1 MATAFQELLSIYCA
15 NSKTNREQGVYFEK
29 LVMVFLENDKEFA
42 PQFTRIQTFA
52 QWATQHGKSGID
64 TGVDLVAT
72 NVDDFNESGEPT
84 YTAIQCKFY
93 MPLTSISKAGIDSF
107 MSASDRKYF
116 TRRILFDTT
125 NKALNKVIQSQLD
138 SSSRAFTRVTLSQ
151 FENSSIDWEY
161 YNKTG
166 NVKHKHKKHP
176 LPHQKIAIENTR
188 AGFALTDRGKL
199 IMACGTGKT
208 YTALKIAEDIAG
220 KNKSV
225 LFLVPS
231 LALMSQTI
239 TEWSIETDLS
249 PLNAFAVCSDVSVG
263 KRKSKDDDISDIT
276 THDLSYP
283 ATTNAKTLASKINK
297 HAQDRMTVVFATYQ
311 SIAVIHDAQAKY
323 NMKAFDLIICD
334 EAHRTTGATLAGAD
348 DSHFVKIHDNNYIQ
362 GNKRLYMTATPRVYI
377 ETVKT
382 QAKIK
387 KADLY
392 SMDDISMFGVVFY
405 SLKFGDAVEAGLL
418 SDYKVIIL
426 VIDED
431 EVALDI
437 QSRLSTSEEG
447 LQLGDATKMIGC
459 YKALVKH
466 KMKDQGLP
474 MKKAVAFCKS
484 IKASKLFK
492 DEFAKVIDAYLE
504 ANKNND
510 KLEIAEL
517 ECLTEHVDGK
527 MTADEKNQHLAWL
540 KDSNQQECRILTNA
554 RCLAEG
560 VDVPSLDAVM
570 FIHGRKSKV
579 DIVQSVGRV
588 MRRAEGK
595 QLGYV
600 IIPVAIKSNED
611 TAESLN
617 NNEKYQIV
625 WDIVNALRSHDER
638 LDANIN
644 QVALADTIAQKEESL
659 AGRIE
664 IVVAIDKLPTEPKD
678 SDPVD
683 KGDDDPTA
691 KLLDDKKQKELDLAI
706 DSVSRAVL
714 AKIVEKCGTR
724 TYWEDWAIDV
734 ARIANN
740 HITRI
745 KATLH
750 NKDSKEYAIFN
761 EFVHELKDNLN
772 ESITADEVIEM
783 LAQHI
788 ITRPVF
794 NALFSDYN
802 FADNNSISQS
812 MQSVLDVLDAHHI
825 ANEQQSLERFYES
838 VKRRADGI
846 NSADAKQKIILELYD
861 KFFRK
866 AFPRMTERLG
876 IVYTPVECVDFIIH
890 SVNDVLKQ
898 EFNQSLGDRNTHIID
913 PFTGTGTFITRLMQ
927 SGLLTKEQ
935 LEYKYN
941 LQEKTITKD
950 GIVEKIKTTEIHAN
964 ELVLL
969 AYYIASINI
978 EAVYHAIV
986 GGDYKS
992 FAGICLTDTFQLNEH
1007 SEDLITPQLADN
1019 NHRRKLQRKLPIR
1032 VIIGNPPY
1040 SVGQKN
1046 SNDNNQNIRY
1056 KKLDASIS
1064 HNYLKNATGNKNN
1077 YDSYIRAIR
1086 WASDRIDKYGIIGFI
1101 TNSGYI
1107 HKNSMS
1113 DMRENMLKEFSS
1125 IYVIDLKGAIRGK
1138 AIDESKKEG
1147 QSVFDIMTGV
1157 AITIF
1162 VKNPDAIEHGKIS
1175 YYDIGDYLSRKD
1187 KLNKLTTLASIANIT
1202 DSKLW
1207 QEIMPDQ
1214 YNDWLLQREST
1225 FYNYACIGDKK
1236 DRNGVVIFDN
1246 YSNGIVSNR
1255 DAWVYN
1261 YSKAKLVT
1269 NVSNMITFYNNELER
1284 YNNSDVKNHQPSNAP
1299 DAEKYIAHFVIKDKT
1314 KISWSSPL
1322 PTQFVRSK
1330 YIQEASIDYC
1340 LVSLYRPFTKGY
1352 LYNRKEVLH
1361 SRYTM
1366 PLLIPEA
1373 NISNKMIICSGV
1385 GSRVSFSVI
1394 MSNLL
1399 PDLELITKCCCF
1411 PMYLYEPI
1419 NSNGNHS
1426 LLDAI
1431 HDDVIVTAPSS
1442 TQYRQKDAI
1451 TDAGLKHFAD
1461 YYQDSTITKEDL
1473 FYYIYGILHS
1483 SCYKDKYANN
1493 LTKSLPHIPRVKTIA
1508 DFMAYSTAGRSL
1520 ARLHLDYE
1528 QAELYPVTFSQD
1540 ITNLANADFYVH
1552 KMKFANKNDKSKIIY
1567 NDKITISAIPLQA
1580 YQYVVNG
1587 KSAIDWVM
1595 ERQGVS
1601 TDKDSGITNDAND
1614 WANET
1619 MQNAKYPLELLQRII
1634 TVSIKTMQIIDTL
1647 PKLDC

>member
-52 QWATQHGKSGID
+52 QWAIQHGKSGID

-72 NVDDFNESGEPT
+72 NADDFNESGEPT

-249 PLNAFAVCSDVSVG
+249 PLNAFAVCSDVSIG
-263 KRKSKDDDISDIT
+263 KRKSKDEDISDIT

-504 ANKNND
+504 ANKNNV

-644 QVALADTIAQKEESL
+644 QVALADTLAQKVESL

-678 SDPVD
+678 SDHVD

-691 KLLDDKKQKELDLAI
+691 KLLDDKKQRELDLAI

-950 GIVEKIKTTEIHAN
+950 GTVEKIKTTEIHAN

-1040 SVGQKN
+1040 SAGQK
-1046 SNDNNQNIRY
+1046 SGNDNNQNIKY
-1056 KKLDASIS
+1056 TKLDQSIADAYVKHS
-1064 HNYLKNATGNKNN
+1064 TAGLSKGV
-1077 YDSYIRAIR
+1077 YDSYM
-1086 WASDRIDKYGIIGFI
+1086 G
-1101 TNSGYI
+1101 
-1107 HKNSMS
+1107 
-1113 DMRENMLKEFSS
+1113 E
-1125 IYVIDLKGAIRGK
+1125 
-1138 AIDESKKEG
+1138 
-1147 QSVFDIMTGV
+1147 
-1157 AITIF
+1157 
-1162 VKNPDAIEHGKIS
+1162 
-1175 YYDIGDYLSRKD
+1175 
-1187 KLNKLTTLASIANIT
+1187 
-1202 DSKLW
+1202 
-1207 QEIMPDQ
+1207 
-1214 YNDWLLQREST
+1214 LQ
-1225 FYNYACIGDKK
+1225 
-1236 DRNGVVIFDN
+1236 
-1246 YSNGIVSNR
+1246 
-1255 DAWVYN
+1255 
-1261 YSKAKLVT
+1261 
-1269 NVSNMITFYNNELER
+1269 
-1284 YNNSDVKNHQPSNAP
+1284 
-1299 DAEKYIAHFVIKDKT
+1299 
-1314 KISWSSPL
+1314 
-1322 PTQFVRSK
+1322 
-1330 YIQEASIDYC
+1330 
-1340 LVSLYRPFTKGY
+1340 
-1352 LYNRKEVLH
+1352 
-1361 SRYTM
+1361 
-1366 PLLIPEA
+1366 
-1373 NISNKMIICSGV
+1373 
-1385 GSRVSFSVI
+1385 
-1394 MSNLL
+1394 
-1399 PDLELITKCCCF
+1399 
-1411 PMYLYEPI
+1411 
-1419 NSNGNHS
+1419 
-1426 LLDAI
+1426 
-1431 HDDVIVTAPSS
+1431 
-1442 TQYRQKDAI
+1442 
-1451 TDAGLKHFAD
+1451 
-1461 YYQDSTITKEDL
+1461 
-1473 FYYIYGILHS
+1473 
-1483 SCYKDKYANN
+1483 
-1493 LTKSLPHIPRVKTIA
+1493 KS
-1508 DFMAYSTAGRSL
+1508 
-1520 ARLHLDYE
+1520 
-1528 QAELYPVTFSQD
+1528 
-1540 ITNLANADFYVH
+1540 
-1552 KMKFANKNDKSKIIY
+1552 
-1567 NDKITISAIPLQA
+1567 
-1580 YQYVVNG
+1580 
-1587 KSAIDWVM
+1587 
-1595 ERQGVS
+1595 
-1601 TDKDSGITNDAND
+1601 
-1614 WANET
+1614 
-1619 MQNAKYPLELLQRII
+1619 
-1634 TVSIKTMQIIDTL
+1634 
-1647 PKLDC
+1647 